1 MPRSDQGV
9 FADRYQL
16 IPRSLIF
23 LTRGETVLLIKG
35 AAHKRLW
42 ANRFN
47 GVGGHIERGEDVLS
61 AAHRELGEET
71 GLLAPGLRLCG
82 TITVDTGEK
91 IGIGIYVFA
100 GECPAGEPASSDEG
114 TLSWIPFSE
123 IHEIDLVDDLHL
135 LLPRVLQMSAGEP
148 PFAAHYSY
156 DDAEEIVVRFYK
168 PT

>member
-61 AAHRELGEET
+61 AAHRELAEET
-71 GLLAPGLRLCG
+71 GLSTTGLRLCG
-82 TITVDTGEK
+82 TITIDTGEQ
-91 IGIGIYVFA
+91 IGIGIYVFT
-100 GECPAGEPASSDEG
+100 GECLAGEPSHSEEG
-114 TLSWIPFSE
+114 TLSWIPFSK
-123 IHEIDLVDDLHL
+123 IHAIDLVDDLHI
-135 LLPRVLQMSAGEP
+135 LLPKVLEMKVGDP
-148 PFAAHYSY
+148 PCAAHYAY
-156 DDAEEIVVRFYK
+156 DENEKIMVRFFT
-168 PT
+168 PM